1 VAGPN
6 RAALYTERSGCGWCH
21 VEWDALGGDGVA
33 RDRGVADHGAARI
46 GQSESSNTKRP
57 GKLGRS
63 SAAPVHDGASYS
75 EASLPGMK

>member
-1 VAGPN
+1 M
-6 RAALYTERSGCGWCH
+6 
-21 VEWDALGGDGVA
+21 DGVMWSGTLWVGTALREIVVWQITA
-33 RDRGVADHGAARI
+33 R
-46 GQSESSNTKRP
+46 QESDKANRNTKRP